1 MIMTDFFSRFIRD
14 GRRSYLNYRKRFNLR
29 WYEFKVKTQM
39 GRNPDAGIETM
50 HMQVREKSLN
60 LLDFDRNREVDLF
73 MLDVNSDRSEY
84 GGVSETELAIM
95 QDKKDSDTYCK

>member
-1 MIMTDFFSRFIRD
+1 
-14 GRRSYLNYRKRFNLR
+14 
-29 WYEFKVKTQM
+29 M

-60 LLDFDRNREVDLF
+60 LLDFERNREVDLF
-73 MLDVNSDRSEY
+73 MIDVNSDRSEY

-95 QDKKDSDTYCK
+95 QDKKDGDTYRKCILFPHLDDDQNSVNHLVNFLFSEHRSKT